1 MFALGVFVGRGSSPV
16 LFETRPFQERLGRM
30 VSEISAKLPV
40 KQKVDLKFYDVLDE
54 PESYPVKGKTDD
66 SGEITPGPETGK
78 TVSIKPAPY
87 HPQAEE
93 IPVKRSRKLAT
104 WHQAGQR
111 DGKNVTPAPLPKKTL
126 SVKTDAQAG
135 KKQTV
140 SRLAPKDLKSKI
152 QTGKRTNAL
161 PKETRPDNGKVP
173 APAPA
178 PAHGAYTIQVASYKT
193 LDDALAQMVI
203 LDKKGIAAY
212 RASAKVNGNTWYRV
226 RIGTFADYK
235 AARVRLEKLAGSG
248 VTGIVIKKE

>member
-30 VSEISAKLPV
+30 VSELSAKLPV
-40 KQKVDLKFYDVLDE
+40 KQKIDLKFYDVLDE
-54 PESYPVKGKTDD
+54 PVSYPVQGKTDD
-66 SGEITPGPETGK
+66 SGEITPGPETEK

-87 HPQAEE
+87 NSQAEE

-104 WHQAGQR
+104 WHQAGQG
-111 DGKNVTPAPLPKKTL
+111 DGKNATPASPPKKSA

-135 KKQTV
+135 EKQTV
-140 SRLAPKDLKSKI
+140 SRPAPKDLKSKI
-152 QTGKRTNAL
+152 QTGKRTDAL
-161 PKETRPDNGKVP
+161 PKETRPDNGKV
-173 APAPA
+173 PA

-212 RASAKVNGNTWYRV
+212 RASVKINGKTWYRV

-235 AARVRLEKLAGSG
+235 AARARLEKLAGSG

>member
-16 LFETRPFQERLGRM
+16 LFETRPFQERLGRIA
-30 VSEISAKLPV
+30 SELSAKLPV
-40 KQKVDLKFYDVLDE
+40 TQKVDLKFYDVLDE
-54 PESYPVKGKTDD
+54 PASYPVKGKPDD

-87 HPQAEE
+87 NPQAEE

-104 WHQAGQR
+104 WNQAGQ
-111 DGKNVTPAPLPKKTL
+111 GESKNASPAPPPKKRVA
-126 SVKTDAQAG
+126 VKTDTKAVEKQAVNQFAS
-135 KKQTV
+135 KV
-140 SRLAPKDLKSKI
+140 LKSKV
-152 QTGKRTNAL
+152 QTGKQTTAV
-161 PKETRPDNGKVP
+161 PKEIRPDNGKKP
-173 APAPA
+173 APT

-212 RASAKVNGNTWYRV
+212 RASVKIKGKTWYRV
-226 RIGTFADYK
+226 RVGTFADYK
-235 AARVRLEKLAGSG
+235 GARARLEKLAGSG

>member
-30 VSEISAKLPV
+30 VSELSAKLPV
-40 KQKVDLKFYDVLDE
+40 TQKVDLKFYDVLDE
-54 PESYPVKGKTDD
+54 PVSYPVKGKADD
-66 SGEITPGPETGK
+66 SGEITPGPETGE

-87 HPQAEE
+87 NAQAEE

-104 WHQAGQR
+104 WYQAGQ
-111 DGKNVTPAPLPKKTL
+111 GESKNATPALPPKKSV
-126 SVKTDAQAG
+126 SVKTDIKASE
-135 KKQTV
+135 KQSISRFSPKV
-140 SRLAPKDLKSKI
+140 SKSKI
-152 QTGKRTNAL
+152 QTAERTDAA
-161 PKETRPDNGKVP
+161 PAETPPDNRKVP
-173 APAPA
+173 V

-212 RASAKVNGNTWYRV
+212 RASVKINGKTWYRV
-226 RIGTFADYK
+226 RTGTFADYK
-235 AARVRLEKLAGSG
+235 TAQARLEKLAGSG